1 MNGYIKN
8 NSQEDRILR
17 LLRERGNRGVMV
29 YELIAPRP
37 EGLGCSQYGA
47 RIYGLREKGFNIINE
62 TPGHFILDETVEKPV
77 NEEEKTRTIKQNKA
91 LHLLF
96 TQLADELNNAG
107 LDMRKTL
114 KETIDIPWS
123 GSTIKE
129 YLWRPI
135 MKSQLGIESTTEL
148 STKDIDQVFD
158 TINRHLGEKFGLTI
172 EFPSIETI
180 INNNRANGI

>member
-1 MNGYIKN
+1 MTGYIKN

-17 LLRERGNRGVMV
+17 LFRERGERGVMV
-29 YELIAPRP
+29 YELTAPRP
-37 EGLGCSQYGA
+37 EGLGISQYNA
-47 RIYGLREKGFNIINE
+47 RIYGLREKGFNIISE
-62 TPGHFILDETVEKPV
+62 SPGHFILDETTERPIK
-77 NEEEKTRTIKQNKA
+77 EEEKPRTLKQNGA

-96 TQLADELNNAG
+96 SQLADELNNAG

-114 KETIDIPWS
+114 KPTIDIPWS
-123 GSTIKE
+123 GDSIKE

-135 MKSQLGIESTTEL
+135 MKAQVGKESTTEL

-172 EFPSIETI
+172 NFPSIETI